1 MRRCFDTLGS
11 SWAMVSQ
18 RPVLTKGFLSHRAAW
33 GAIAPIKI
41 FLWASLFAPALHS
54 LGRLQKSSFLS
65 TAPAK
70 LDAAVTTQ
78 SRCGLKTQITLFST
92 GVFRAQKISLE
103 RGTSTRSKKTLA
115 SVLKRA
121 ADPVTAVSKLLFGLP
136 YEKSASRCAFLMAE
150 NASSPFRTRTMCF

>member
-1 MRRCFDTLGS
+1 MTGSPIRRCFDTLGS

-18 RPVLTKGFLSHRAAW
+18 RPVLTKGFLSHQAAW
-33 GAIAPIKI
+33 GGAIAPIQI

-78 SRCGLKTQITLFST
+78 SRCGLKTQIALFST
-92 GVFRAQKISLE
+92 RVFRAQKISLE

-121 ADPVTAVSKLLFGLP
+121 VNPVTAVGRLLSDFP
-136 YEKSASRCAFLMAE
+136 YEKSAS
-150 NASSPFRTRTMCF
+150 